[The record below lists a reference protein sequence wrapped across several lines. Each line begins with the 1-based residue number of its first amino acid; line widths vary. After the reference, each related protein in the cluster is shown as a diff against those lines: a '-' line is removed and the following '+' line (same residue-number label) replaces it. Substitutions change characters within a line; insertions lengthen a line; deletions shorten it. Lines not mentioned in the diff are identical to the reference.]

1 MYFFTF
7 ILKNLL
13 KRPTR
18 TALTV
23 LGLSVAVGSMIALLG
38 ISDSFRSSMQDTFEK
53 RGVHLI
59 GIQPGLVIQT
69 DSKIP
74 EAVVDQIRAMKDV
87 ASVDAA
93 LIGFP
98 NVERA
103 TTGTTVT
110 GVLVQGWLPDNFGYD
125 DLRIVQGRK
134 LTAGDSGQRKCMIGL
149 TLAENGRLGQ
159 GDKGA
164 VRIGDAVLIG
174 RERFEIVGVFES
186 FNVHENSAIVTPLQD
201 AQEVFPDSGKEKVVT
216 GFSVRVR
223 QTSADIDA
231 DVERVRQ
238 AILDLKDAKGK
249 PYKVDAQRPKDYLS
263 DAFHLKIAKSMA
275 WVVSLIALL
284 IGVISMLNTMA
295 MSVLERTQEI
305 GILRAVGW
313 PRRRVVFMVL
323 GEAVVLGLAAA
334 AVGAVLAV
342 ATTYLLTLSPRA
354 SAFIEGGIAPWVIF
368 QGFGVTILIALIGGA
383 FPALRASRLLPTEA
397 IRHD

>member
-1 MYFFTF
+1 MYFITF
-7 ILKNLL
+7 ILKNLQR
-13 KRPTR
+13 RPMR

-59 GIQPGLVIQT
+59 GIQPDLVIQT
-69 DSKIP
+69 DSRIP
-74 EAVVDQIRAMKDV
+74 ESAVDQIRAMKEDV
-87 ASVDAA
+87 IGVDAA

-98 NVERA
+98 TVERA
-103 TTGTTVT
+103 GSKAVVT

-125 DLRIVQGRK
+125 DLRIVEGRK
-134 LTAGDSGQRKCMIGL
+134 LNREDSGKRRCIVGA
-149 TLAENGRLGQ
+149 TLARKNNLNQRVG
-159 GDKGA
+159 GA
-164 VRIGDAVLIG
+164 VIIE
-174 RERFEIVGVFES
+174 REQFEIVGVFES
-186 FNVHENSAIVTPLQD
+186 FNVHENSAIVTMLLD
-201 AQEVFPDSGKEKVVT
+201 AQQVFTEAKGMVT

-223 QTSADIDA
+223 QSSANHDD

-238 AILDLKDAKGK
+238 KILELKDEKGK
-249 PYKVDAQRPKDYLS
+249 PYKIDVQRPKDYLS

-295 MSVLERTQEI
+295 MSVMERTQEI

-313 PRRRVVFMVL
+313 PRRRVIFMVL
-323 GEAVVLGLAAA
+323 GEAVLLGLAAA
-334 AVGAVLAV
+334 AVGTILAL

-354 SAFIEGGIAPWVIF
+354 SAFIEGGIAPWVIL
-368 QGFGVTILIALIGGA
+368 QGFGITILIALLGGA

>member
-38 ISDSFRSSMQDTFEK
+38 ISDNFRSSMQDTFEK
-53 RGVHLI
+53 RGVHLV
-59 GIQPGLVIQT
+59 GVEPGLVIQT

-74 EAVVDQIRAMKDV
+74 EEVVDKIRAMKDDV

-98 NVERA
+98 TVERA
-103 TTGTTVT
+103 TSGTVVT
-110 GVLVQGWLPDNFGYD
+110 GVLVQGWLPDNFDAD
-125 DLRIVQGRK
+125 DLRIVAGRK
-134 LTAGDSGQRKCMIGL
+134 LDREDSGKRRCMLGK
-149 TLAENGRLGQ
+149 TLADNLKQ
-159 GDKGA
+159 GVGGA
-164 VRIGDAVLIG
+164 VVIE
-174 RERFEIVGVFES
+174 RERFEVVGVFES
-186 FNVHENSAIVTPLQD
+186 FNVHENSAILTTLLDFQQVAPGSSDQ
-201 AQEVFPDSGKEKVVT
+201 KKVVT

-223 QTSADIDA
+223 QKSADHDA

-249 PYKVDAQRPKDYLS
+249 PYKVEVQRPKDYLS

-295 MSVLERTQEI
+295 MSVMERTQEI

-313 PRRRVVFMVL
+313 PRRRVVLMVL
-323 GEAVVLGLAAA
+323 GEAVILGLAAA

-342 ATTYLLTLSPRA
+342 ATTYLLTLSPKA
-354 SAFIEGGIAPWVIF
+354 SAFIEGGIAPWVIL
-368 QGFGVTILIALIGGA
+368 QGFGVTVLIALLGGA

>member
-1 MYFFTF
+1 MYFVTF

-59 GIQPGLVIQT
+59 GIQPDLVIQT

-74 EAVVDQIRAMKDV
+74 ESAVNQIRAMKEDV
-87 ASVDAA
+87 VGVDAA

-98 NVERA
+98 TVERI
-103 TTGTTVT
+103 GSGSVVT

-125 DLRIVQGRK
+125 DLRIMEGRK
-134 LTAGDSGQRKCMIGL
+134 LAPEDSGKRRCMVGV
-149 TLAENGRLGQ
+149 TLAKNIKQ
-159 GDKGA
+159 GAGGG
-164 VRIGDAVLIG
+164 VIIE
-174 RERFEIVGVFES
+174 REQFEVVGVFES
-186 FNVHENSAIVTPLQD
+186 FNVHENSAIVTTLID
-201 AQEVFPDSGKEKVVT
+201 AQQVFTEAKGMVT

-223 QTSADIDA
+223 QTTADHEA

-238 AILDLKDAKGK
+238 KILELKDERGK
-249 PYKVDAQRPKDYLS
+249 PYKIDVKRPKDYLS
-263 DAFHLKIAKSMA
+263 EAFHLKIAKSMA

-313 PRRRVVFMVL
+313 PRRRVIFMVL
-323 GEAVVLGLAAA
+323 GEAVLLGLAAA
-334 AVGAVLAV
+334 TVGAVLAV

-354 SAFIEGGIAPWVIF
+354 SAFIEGGIAPWVIL
-368 QGFGVTILIALIGGA
+368 QGFGITILIALIGGA
-383 FPALRASRLLPTEA
+383 FPAYRAARLLPTEA